1 MNINNPWHGQEAVR
15 RGPHEVYAAREYV
28 HVYVYVYMYARVR
41 MCVDVRTPCPEYM
54 MYSDQWVCA
63 CVCVCVYVC

>member
-28 HVYVYVYMYARVR
+28 HVYVYVYVYMYARVR

-54 MYSDQWVCA
+54 MYSDQ
-63 CVCVCVYVC
+63 